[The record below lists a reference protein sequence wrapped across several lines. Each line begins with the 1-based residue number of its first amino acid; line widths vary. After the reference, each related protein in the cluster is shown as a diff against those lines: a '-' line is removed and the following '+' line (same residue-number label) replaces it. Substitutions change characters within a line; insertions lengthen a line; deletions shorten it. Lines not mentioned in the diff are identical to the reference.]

1 MSVKVIV
8 RVIMGAHKEKV
19 KMIVKCCL
27 IVLLLKEMCA
37 RDDGHF
43 ALNHSKD
50 IFFLFFLT
58 EIDFLFLLHIKSS
71 QSTRV
76 KRLCILGQS
85 AKNVYWI

>member
-1 MSVKVIV
+1 MEHILTLNPQLQGFKFMSVKVLV
-8 RVIMGAHKEKV
+8 RVIIVAHKEKV

-27 IVLLLKEMCA
+27 MVLLLKEMCA

-50 IFFLFFLT
+50 FFFVT

-71 QSTRV
+71 
-76 KRLCILGQS
+76 
-85 AKNVYWI
+85 

>member
-1 MSVKVIV
+1 
-8 RVIMGAHKEKV
+8 MGAHKEKV

-37 RDDGHF
+37 RDNGHF

-50 IFFLFFLT
+50 FFFFFFVT

-71 QSTRV
+71 RSTGV
-76 KRLCILGQS
+76 KRACILGKS
-85 AKNVYWI
+85 AKNLYRI